1 MAFYKLTKINNY
13 FVEVDGHNVWI
24 DYNDKG
30 NHYIASLAA
39 AQDTGCLEDRQGREH
54 RIPDATVAS
63 IADWASQ
70 YLAV

>member
-24 DYNDKG
+24 DYNDNG
-30 NHYIASLAA
+30 NHYTASLAA
-39 AQDTGCLEDRQGREH
+39 AQDTGYLEDRQGREH
-54 RIPDATVAS
+54 RIPDATVGR